1 MAFRDLPSVDRLIQA
16 ARLQLDGAVGHA
28 LLRETVR
35 SELTATRAA
44 LRSATPIDISL
55 DALIARVHARLR
67 RELTPSL
74 RPVINATGVIIQ
86 TNLGRAPLSVAA
98 IHAMARVGASY
109 SNLEYDL
116 GQGQRG
122 SRSEHLEGLLTRLS
136 GSEAA
141 LAVNNNAAAVYLAL
155 ITLAAGREVVIARG
169 QAVEIGG
176 GFRIP
181 DLLRQS
187 GAILVEVGTTNRTY
201 AHDYAAALNTRSA
214 LLLRVHSS
222 NFRLVGFVHET
233 PLEEMVAVGRE
244 HSVPVLDDLGSG
256 TLIPTSQFGLAPE
269 PTVQESIR
277 AGADLVTFS
286 GDKLLGGPQA
296 GLIVGRRT
304 LVEQLRRHPLA
315 RALRV
320 DKSTIAGLEATLT
333 SYLHGRATEEIPVWR
348 MIAALQDRLRERAV
362 ALATQLDRLG
372 LHAEPCPCQSTVGGG
387 SLPGETLASFGVRV
401 NPGLQGADALAAELR
416 RGTPA
421 IVMRINEGQ
430 LLFDLRTVDPEEE
443 TVVIERLREAYR

>member
-16 ARLQLDGAVGHA
+16 VRPQLDSSIGHA

-35 SELTATRAA
+35 SELMATRAA
-44 LRSATPIDISL
+44 LSSAVPIDVSL

-67 RELTPSL
+67 HELTPSL

-98 IHAMARVGASY
+98 IRAMARVGASY
-109 SNLEYDL
+109 ANLEYDL
-116 GQGQRG
+116 ERGQRG

-136 GSEAA
+136 GGEAA
-141 LAVNNNAAAVYLAL
+141 LAVNNNAAAIYLAL

-187 GAILVEVGTTNRTY
+187 GATLVEVGTTNRTY
-201 AHDYAAALNTRSA
+201 AYDYAGALNARSA

-244 HSVPVLDDLGSG
+244 HGVPILDDLGSG
-256 TLIPTSQFGLAPE
+256 TLIATSQFGLAPE

-320 DKSTIAGLEATLT
+320 DKSTIAALEATLT
-333 SYLHGRATEEIPVWR
+333 SYLHGRATEEIPVWS
-348 MIAALQDRLRERAV
+348 MIAAPQDRLRERAV
-362 ALATQLDRLG
+362 ARAMQLSSLG
-372 LHAEPCPCQSTVGGG
+372 LPAEPCPCQSTVGGG

-401 NPGLQGADALAAELR
+401 SPGSQGADALAAELR

-443 TVVIERLREAYR
+443 AVVIKRLREAYQ